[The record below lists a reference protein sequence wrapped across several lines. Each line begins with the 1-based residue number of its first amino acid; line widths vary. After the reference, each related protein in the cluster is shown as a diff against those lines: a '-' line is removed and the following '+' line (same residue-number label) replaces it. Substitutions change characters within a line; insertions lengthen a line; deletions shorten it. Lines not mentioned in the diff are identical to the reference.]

1 MKIALAF
8 LITAC
13 LCAGTALA
21 HGNEKHVLGKVTKV
35 SESEITVQ
43 TTTGDLQTVKVRP
56 ATKIVKSGAAA
67 TIQDLKIGDKVAI
80 HAKPVDGSL
89 EATEVRFGAT
99 PAPPA
104 KH

>member
-1 MKIALAF
+1 MRIALAILF
-8 LITAC
+8 AVG
-13 LCAGTALA
+13 LCAGLVLA
-21 HGNEKHVLGKVTKV
+21 HGNEKHVLGKVAKV

-43 TTTGDLQTVKVRP
+43 ATTGELQTVKVKP
-56 ATKIVKSGAAA
+56 DTKIVKSGASA

-80 HAKPVDGSL
+80 HAKPVNGSL
-89 EATEVRFGAT
+89 EATEVRFGPT